1 MLRYLDEVIRPL
13 ILILPKMIEYVKTFK
28 EKNNQL
34 MALRVGDKN
43 LIETCK
49 TIWANSED
57 LKILN

>member
-1 MLRYLDEVIRPL
+1 
-13 ILILPKMIEYVKTFK
+13 MIEYVKTFK

-43 LIETCK
+43 LIETYK

>member
-1 MLRYLDEVIRPL
+1 MLKLLKR
-13 ILILPKMIEYVKTFK
+13 K
-28 EKNNQL
+28 NQL

-43 LIETCK
+43 LIETYK

>member
-28 EKNNQL
+28 ETNNQL

-43 LIETCK
+43 LIETYK

>member
-1 MLRYLDEVIRPL
+1 MLRYLYEVIRPL

-43 LIETCK
+43 LIETYK

>member
-43 LIETCK
+43 LIETYK